1 MLGKQ
6 RKSSCVHFLMF
17 NSRHVYRSE
26 SVLCIHYIYC
36 ILERNSYS
44 ILNVSNA

>member
-17 NSRHVYRSE
+17 SRHVYRSE

-44 ILNVSNA
+44 ILNVNNA